1 MKNTVEFSRTTT
13 ITLEHA
19 QYSRQECVAVIS
31 IPSSVEHD
39 QLEFSTTGNQI
50 EATHRLV
57 KNSDRVILRFSVT
70 VSIRL
75 QEMVPQSIVTS
86 LEDLKELFPD
96 QDFTVF

>member
-1 MKNTVEFSRTTT
+1 M
-13 ITLEHA
+13 
-19 QYSRQECVAVIS
+19 AVIS
-31 IPSSVEHD
+31 IPSSVEYD
-39 QLEFSTTGNQI
+39 QLEFNTTGNQI
-50 EATHRLV
+50 ETTHRLV
-57 KNSDRVILRFSVT
+57 KNSDRVILRFSGT

>member
-1 MKNTVEFSRTTT
+1 M
-13 ITLEHA
+13 
-19 QYSRQECVAVIS
+19 AVIS
-31 IPSSVEHD
+31 IPSSVEYD
-39 QLEFSTTGNQI
+39 QLEFNTTGNQI

-57 KNSDRVILRFSVT
+57 KNSDRVILRFSST

>member
-1 MKNTVEFSRTTT
+1 M
-13 ITLEHA
+13 
-19 QYSRQECVAVIS
+19 AVIS
-31 IPSSVEHD
+31 IPSLVEYD
-39 QLEFSTTGNQI
+39 QLEFNTTGNQI

-57 KNSDRVILRFSVT
+57 KNSDRVILRFSST

>member
-1 MKNTVEFSRTTT
+1 M
-13 ITLEHA
+13 
-19 QYSRQECVAVIS
+19 AVIS
-31 IPSSVEHD
+31 IPSSVEYD
-39 QLEFSTTGNQI
+39 QLEFNTTGNQI
-50 EATHRLV
+50 EITHRLV
-57 KNSDRVILRFSVT
+57 KNSDRVILRFSGT

>member
-1 MKNTVEFSRTTT
+1 M
-13 ITLEHA
+13 
-19 QYSRQECVAVIS
+19 AVIS
-31 IPSSVEHD
+31 IPSLVEYD
-39 QLEFSTTGNQI
+39 QLEFNTTGNQI

-57 KNSDRVILRFSVT
+57 KNSDRVILRYSGI

-75 QEMVPQSIVTS
+75 QETVPQSIVAS